1 MSQSG
6 QVNLVSSLAD
16 PEGISK
22 LHEETALTPI
32 TFFSTQFCV
41 PIGDFLW
48 QHGGGKKLSMA
59 YRQLL

>member
-6 QVNLVSSLAD
+6 QGNLVSSLAD

-32 TFFSTQFCV
+32 YVTLAPFS
-41 PIGDFLW
+41 
-48 QHGGGKKLSMA
+48 
-59 YRQLL
+59 QLNFVSP